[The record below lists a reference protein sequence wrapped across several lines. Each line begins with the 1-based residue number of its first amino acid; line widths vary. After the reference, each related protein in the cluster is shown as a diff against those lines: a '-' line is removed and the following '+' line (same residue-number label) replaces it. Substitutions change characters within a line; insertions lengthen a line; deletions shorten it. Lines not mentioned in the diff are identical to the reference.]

1 MGAMTALRDAGLRVP
16 QDVSVIGVDDHD
28 LSGVLGLSTIAQP
41 AAEQGRLAARLLLD
55 PLGTGTVEP
64 YAGRVP
70 TPRGAGVDGGAPSP
84 PVILPT
90 RLVVRES
97 TAPPRAH

>member
-16 QDVSVIGVDDHD
+16 QDVSVIGIDDHD
-28 LSGVLGLSTIAQP
+28 LAKVLGLSTIAQP
-41 AAEQGRLAARLLLD
+41 ATEQGLLAARILLD
-55 PLGTGTVEP
+55 PLGVRTADP

-70 TPRGAGVDGGAPSP
+70 APRGGDAPGGSP
-84 PVILPT
+84 TRPVILPT
-90 RLVVRES
+90 RLVVRDS